1 MEWFTFGNM
10 VETIR
15 IGQKASTPGFSRTVI
30 RTPSGLYWTG
40 GIWNGKI
47 VEIRDYLFS
56 DIWTIY
62 EDEESLVWEEYR
74 EPMERKIVE
83 MITNQYEE
91 ERAQRR
97 EEKKAKS
104 TQTLW
109 KNKDVF

>member
-10 VETIR
+10 LGQIR
-15 IGQKASTPGFSRTVI
+15 IGQKASTSGFTRTVI
-30 RTPSGLYWTG
+30 RTPSGLYWSG

-62 EDEESLVWEEYR
+62 EDEESLAWEKYR
-74 EPMERKIVE
+74 EPLEREITE
-83 MITNQYEE
+83 MITNQYED
-91 ERAQRR
+91 EREKRQEQRTEHHAQNI
-97 EEKKAKS
+97 
-104 TQTLW
+104 W

>member
-10 VETIR
+10 LETIR
-15 IGQKASTPGFSRTVI
+15 IGQKASTPCFSRTVI

-40 GIWNGKI
+40 GIWNGKV

-74 EPMERKIVE
+74 EPMERKIIE

-91 ERAQRR
+91 ERAQRL
-97 EEKKAKS
+97 EERRVKP